1 MLGPEYLLLGL
12 RLYKLADLC
21 ITNKCKSPIN
31 LLKFFDQWYDGETI
45 MQLQYGPIG
54 VFFTGQDDKGMWLA
68 ITEDEARAQYNSSA
82 GEVRNLYEVYGP
94 KLILAEYYSDVFYME
109 DRAIERLTDL
119 DQFWMP
125 YVKDTTFYPVD
136 CVFTGME
143 METID
148 WHKTDFETAVKER
161 EGLWIRDG
169 GPTDQEWEEYKEYL
183 SKKCGMD
190 DPNGFSFYKGE
201 CHLFYQYHPYSNEWG
216 PMHWGPGVP
225 RRQWGHLPDRRLRA
239 RRKRLLAPVCP
250 IH

>member
-1 MLGPEYLLLGL
+1 MSKKKDLSTGMSERTSDIILVAICAVVLVIVAYP
-12 RLYKLADLC
+12 LYYVLVASFSD
-21 ITNKCKSPIN
+21 P
-31 LLKFFDQWYDGETI
+31 
-45 MQLQYGPIG
+45 
-54 VFFTGQDDKGMWLA
+54 
-68 ITEDEARAQYNSSA
+68 
-82 GEVRNLYEVYGP
+82 YEVYAGKTFLLP
-94 KLILAEYYSDVFYME
+94 SGFTLDGYKAVFAEKNIVSGF
-109 DRAIERLTDL
+109 LNS
-119 DQFWMP
+119 
-125 YVKDTTFYPVD
+125 VKY
-136 CVFTGME
+136 TGLVGSMWSLFLPGGVAVGN
-143 METID
+143 M

-216 PMHWGPGVP
+216 SMHWGPGVP
-225 RRQWGHLPDRRLRA
+225 RRQWGRLPDRGLRA